1 MVSKRFVL
9 LGIFALSIGA
19 AFAGTLLNLQ
29 GETLQGELVSGG
41 SVVVDDGDAGFTTI
55 GTGWQSFSHAL
66 GYKGDFSS
74 PTSLSDP
81 ALSATWTFPNATTG
95 KKCSFFVTFKA
106 YSLLTNQAPYTIMD
120 GTKTIGSKTVN
131 QKADPLGNTYD
142 GRNWTLL
149 GTYTVNGSSV
159 SITLTR
165 PQGLTAN
172 GMIADAARIEC
183 TGSATSSIGTTF
195 KCPPSMDPTECGRLS
210 CDVAGGA
217 YQDWSGKCI
226 FPDPGPVVCT
236 QGYHLDPGD
245 QSKCLPDS
253 GYCPYG
259 ATICHSCPPS
269 MTTLDCGEMNCAL
282 NNKVYDYETH
292 QCACL
297 CPDNSLD
304 PSCSC
309 LPAGPTCPQGY
320 HLDSKRTTCLPDSV
334 CGDGYIDTAGSPQEF
349 CEPQN
354 NQGCPAGRTC
364 SGCKTCL
371 FCGDAV
377 LSDTE
382 ECEADYTCASGKSCS
397 PDCQCID
404 SATPLTASVT
414 TTVKNDS
421 HLVTKSPVSSDITR
435 TSWSLPVHSGEIYD
449 IYVSTQNVCTPTSCP
464 SPACPLSFW
473 RVYNGSQQVR
483 PLIVEYGNPLCSTW
497 PETGKDTAWIRL
509 VQIQANSA
517 SIKVEHEPSPLPTT
531 GDPAAPARALA
542 LADAVRL
549 VKVATSTPAPL
560 GVTLIDDGD
569 QGFNV
574 SGEPWLSRSSAPSL
588 PWTSL
593 EGTLPLFDDDFSVP
607 FPGQSSIFAS
617 WSFTVAPGNY
627 QIFATYKVNPSSDF
641 ANINAVYSIRNGSLF
656 DSNKEVGKITV
667 NQSKTPKGPLY
678 RNATWESLGA
688 YSITGNRLTVVLLN
702 PYGLSADAVR
712 IERKSDSVSSS
723 SSSSAPSSVASSSSA
738 PSSVASSSSSTV
750 TCAAEGTVVSEA
762 NMRPCCSGLFLRP
775 NLSPANNQCP
785 DLSLNGVCTRCGNG
799 QCGVGENFCNCL
811 ADCPRPSSSSS
822 MSSQAWTE
830 CATGYMCTKKW
841 TNNQCASLSID
852 CFSGTL
858 QCDSACGNSA
868 CSGQCCKCV
877 TGSSSSSSSSIAAVT
892 CTDSDGNDYFTA
904 GKVWVAGTVNEDSCE
919 QCSIDSAGY
928 AECALLKEWT
938 CVGPQ
943 MASEVKNCDD
953 VQAGFI
959 CKAGRCMA
967 PSLPTG
973 SFVWQTVGSSYI
985 ISTLTDYTL
994 FGYDSYL
1001 YLAGGMDFWGATTKS
1016 VLRSSDGL
1024 KWISLVSLPQPLA
1037 NAASL
1042 QLEGNALL
1050 LGGLTNTDSVV
1061 QWAFSTPDLSSIS
1074 FKSNSTYAL
1083 PVPRY
1088 DAAALRVGNSTYLL
1102 GGYYK
1107 ATPLGGSLLGSLLGA
1122 LIGESV
1128 VPYPSKEIYVHN
1140 GTNWS
1145 RIQPD
1150 LPFHVT
1156 KNDAFTLGGK
1166 LFILDGSSPRKV
1178 FVSENGAVWKQ
1189 VSTLPDATSNT
1200 ILLKPT
1206 LHKGSVWLIGK
1217 TGSFAGSAIVTT
1229 DGLQWTSVT
1238 GAFPSDLDDF
1248 TPNTA
1253 ISFKDELWVL
1263 GTVSDYYGSGYNG
1276 KVLKSG
1282 VLALSLCGNN
1292 KWDNGEECDSTAE
1305 SLVNPCGQGGICDK
1319 DCRCLHSCAQDGQ
1332 KVYGS
1337 ALFGP
1342 VVCCSKNA
1350 GIKPKAVLTG
1360 GECAITNDVSI
1371 GTCVDNWWQ
1380 TCGNGTCATGEDKC
1394 NCPEDCSSATCGNG
1408 KCETGEK
1415 SITCPIDC
1423 AVDGPTCGDG
1433 IIEGENCDD
1442 KNTANGDGCNQY
1454 CAVEPG
1460 WTCNGSTGQTSV
1472 CHFGSSSSSRS
1483 SFMSN
1488 PANNSSS
1495 SRSSSSHSS
1504 SSTWKACSPG
1514 YQCSKFPLSLTS
1526 GACYG
1531 TGVGPGPNCHDETN
1545 GETCGDIPMCIGIC
1559 FKFVCDE
1566 SSSSSSSSLACAQ
1579 NGQKVYGSAQ
1589 FGPTVCCSQNAGIK
1603 SNSVL
1608 AGDLCMATNDG
1619 SKGTCVDNWW
1629 QTCGNGTCA
1638 TGEDKCNCPQDCAV
1652 ACPVFTPPLCM
1663 NGILV
1668 PQLGPDAN
1676 GCKLP
1681 PVCCNGATNPNAK
1694 CTMDLKCSNGSCI
1707 ISACTCM

>member
-1 MVSKRFVL
+1 
-9 LGIFALSIGA
+9 
-19 AFAGTLLNLQ
+19 
-29 GETLQGELVSGG
+29 
-41 SVVVDDGDAGFTTI
+41 
-55 GTGWQSFSHAL
+55 
-66 GYKGDFSS
+66 
-74 PTSLSDP
+74 
-81 ALSATWTFPNATTG
+81 
-95 KKCSFFVTFKA
+95 
-106 YSLLTNQAPYTIMD
+106 
-120 GTKTIGSKTVN
+120 
-131 QKADPLGNTYD
+131 
-142 GRNWTLL
+142 
-149 GTYTVNGSSV
+149 
-159 SITLTR
+159 
-165 PQGLTAN
+165 
-172 GMIADAARIEC
+172 
-183 TGSATSSIGTTF
+183 
-195 KCPPSMDPTECGRLS
+195 
-210 CDVAGGA
+210 
-217 YQDWSGKCI
+217 
-226 FPDPGPVVCT
+226 
-236 QGYHLDPGD
+236 
-245 QSKCLPDS
+245 
-253 GYCPYG
+253 
-259 ATICHSCPPS
+259 
-269 MTTLDCGEMNCAL
+269 
-282 NNKVYDYETH
+282 
-292 QCACL
+292 
-297 CPDNSLD
+297 
-304 PSCSC
+304 
-309 LPAGPTCPQGY
+309 
-320 HLDSKRTTCLPDSV
+320 
-334 CGDGYIDTAGSPQEF
+334 
-349 CEPQN
+349 
-354 NQGCPAGRTC
+354 
-364 SGCKTCL
+364 
-371 FCGDAV
+371 
-377 LSDTE
+377 
-382 ECEADYTCASGKSCS
+382 
-397 PDCQCID
+397 
-404 SATPLTASVT
+404 
-414 TTVKNDS
+414 
-421 HLVTKSPVSSDITR
+421 
-435 TSWSLPVHSGEIYD
+435 
-449 IYVSTQNVCTPTSCP
+449 
-464 SPACPLSFW
+464 
-473 RVYNGSQQVR
+473 
-483 PLIVEYGNPLCSTW
+483 
-497 PETGKDTAWIRL
+497 
-509 VQIQANSA
+509 
-517 SIKVEHEPSPLPTT
+517 
-531 GDPAAPARALA
+531 
-542 LADAVRL
+542 
-549 VKVATSTPAPL
+549 
-560 GVTLIDDGD
+560 
-569 QGFNV
+569 
-574 SGEPWLSRSSAPSL
+574 
-588 PWTSL
+588 
-593 EGTLPLFDDDFSVP
+593 
-607 FPGQSSIFAS
+607 
-617 WSFTVAPGNY
+617 
-627 QIFATYKVNPSSDF
+627 
-641 ANINAVYSIRNGSLF
+641 
-656 DSNKEVGKITV
+656 
-667 NQSKTPKGPLY
+667 
-678 RNATWESLGA
+678 
-688 YSITGNRLTVVLLN
+688 
-702 PYGLSADAVR
+702 
-712 IERKSDSVSSS
+712 
-723 SSSSAPSSVASSSSA
+723 
-738 PSSVASSSSSTV
+738 
-750 TCAAEGTVVSEA
+750 
-762 NMRPCCSGLFLRP
+762 
-775 NLSPANNQCP
+775 
-785 DLSLNGVCTRCGNG
+785 
-799 QCGVGENFCNCL
+799 
-811 ADCPRPSSSSS
+811 
-822 MSSQAWTE
+822 
-830 CATGYMCTKKW
+830 MCTKKW
-841 TNNQCASLSID
+841 TSNQCASLSID
-852 CFSGTL
+852 CFSGSL
-858 QCDSACGNSA
+858 LCDSACGNSA

-919 QCSIDSAGY
+919 QCSIDSAGN
-928 AECALLKEWT
+928 AACALLKEWT

-985 ISTLTDYTL
+985 ISTLTDYSL

-1140 GTNWS
+1140 GTSWS

-1178 FVSENGAVWKQ
+1178 FASENGAVWKQ
-1189 VSTLPDATSNT
+1189 VSTLPAATSNM

-1292 KWDNGEECDSTAE
+1292 KWDNDEECDSTAE

-1360 GECAITNDVSI
+1360 GECAITNDASI

-1380 TCGNGTCATGEDKC
+1380 TCGNGTCATGEDTC
-1394 NCPEDCSSATCGNG
+1394 NCSQDCSSATCGNG

-1415 SITCPIDC
+1415 SLTCPTDC
-1423 AVDGPTCGDG
+1423 AAGGPTCGNG
-1433 IIEGENCDD
+1433 GIEGTEKCDD
-1442 KNTANGDGCNQY
+1442 GNMVSGDGCSYPACQI
-1454 CAVEPG
+1454 ESG
-1460 WTCNGSTGQTSV
+1460 WTCTGQPSV
-1472 CHFGSSSSSRS
+1472 CNQIANSTSSFSSSSSSRS
-1483 SFMSN
+1483 SFMSSSG
-1488 PANNSSS
+1488 NS
-1495 SRSSSSHSS
+1495 
-1504 SSTWKACSPG
+1504 A
-1514 YQCSKFPLSLTS
+1514 
-1526 GACYG
+1526 
-1531 TGVGPGPNCHDETN
+1531 
-1545 GETCGDIPMCIGIC
+1545 
-1559 FKFVCDE
+1559 
-1566 SSSSSSSSLACAQ
+1566 SSSSLACAQ

-1589 FGPTVCCSQNAGIK
+1589 FGPVVCCSQNAGIK
-1603 SNSVL
+1603 PNSVL

-1652 ACPVFTPPLCM
+1652 ACPVYTPPLCL

-1676 GCKLP
+1676 GCKLS
-1681 PVCCNGATNPNAK
+1681 PVCCNGATNPNIK

-1707 ISACTCM
+1707 ISTCTCT